1 MHFDNPRAAEL
12 AGISVVYQELSLVP
26 NLSVAENIYN
36 GWPPTNR
43 LGLMNT
49 GEMQRTTDKML
60 EGSRDPERYGE
71 LLRQARGWGT
81 CLQCIVERAE
91 LDGAWPPS
99 FAASMLELVSAIDE
113 DREPMSN
120 GEDYLQI
127 QRVIEATPGVV
138 VIDDKAMLAEIG
150 DINPNAK
157 MAQHA
162 PMAILVCADLSL
174 EKSVGY
180 WVVDCAATVE
190 NILLAA
196 HALGLGAVWTGVYP
210 RQERMDGLKKL
221 VGLPEGV
228 MAHSLIVL
236 GYPAEQPTPQD
247 RYQSDRVR
255 RNHW

>member
-1 MHFDNPRAAEL
+1 MDTLEAIHSRR
-12 AGISVVYQELSLVP
+12 SVRRYQDKPVP
-26 NLSVAENIYN
+26 E
-36 GWPPTNR
+36 
-43 LGLMNT
+43 
-49 GEMQRTTDKML
+49 
-60 EGSRDPERYGE
+60 
-71 LLRQARGWGT
+71 
-81 CLQCIVERAE
+81 
-91 LDGAWPPS
+91 
-99 FAASMLELVSAIDE
+99 ELVRKLLAAGMSAPSARDAQE
-113 DREPMSN
+113 WKF
-120 GEDYLQI
+120 
-127 QRVIEATPGVV
+127 V
-138 VIDDKAMLAEIG
+138 VIDDKAMLTEIG

-221 VGLPEGV
+221 VGLPETV

-236 GYPAEQPTPQD
+236 GYPAEQPAPQD
-247 RYQSDRVR
+247 RYRSDRVR